1 MSTTTTTVSNDV
13 ERNFEQQEVITESKA
28 ITAADSG
35 KTFLISGTGYTIT
48 LPETTAGVVY
58 KFKVA
63 AAFSTDMLIQTVST
77 QRDTISGSLIVAGA
91 VVDADAVDRVTFED
105 GAERIG
111 DFIELSSDGSVWTL
125 FGNGAQS
132 SSITVGEL

>member
-1 MSTTTTTVSNDV
+1 
-13 ERNFEQQEVITESKA
+13 
-28 ITAADSG
+28 
-35 KTFLISGTGYTIT
+35 
-48 LPETTAGVVY
+48 
-58 KFKVA
+58 
-63 AAFSTDMLIQTVST
+63 MLIQTVST

-111 DFIELSSDGSVWTL
+111 EFIELSSDGSVWTL

>member
-1 MSTTTTTVSNDV
+1 MSTTTTFSNDV
-13 ERNFEQQEVITESKA
+13 QRKFETQEVITESKA

-58 KFKVA
+58 KFRVA

>member
-1 MSTTTTTVSNDV
+1 MSTTTTFSNDV
-13 ERNFEQQEVITESKA
+13 QRKFETTEVITESKA

>member
-1 MSTTTTTVSNDV
+1 MSTTTTFSNDV
-13 ERNFEQQEVITESKA
+13 QRKLETTEVITESKA

-48 LPETTAGVVY
+48 LPETTAGVTF
-58 KFKVA
+58 KFKVV
-63 AAFSTDMLIQTVST
+63 AAFSTDTVIQTVST

-111 DFIELSSDGSVWTL
+111 DFIELSSDGTVYTL

>member
-1 MSTTTTTVSNDV
+1 MATTTTFSNDV
-13 ERNFEQQEVITESKA
+13 QRKFETQEVITESKA

-48 LPETTAGVVY
+48 LPETTAGVTF
-58 KFKVA
+58 KFQVA
-63 AAFSTDMLIQTVST
+63 AAFSTDTVIQTVST

-91 VVDADAVDRVTFED
+91 VVDADAIDRVTFED

-111 DFIELSSDGSVWTL
+111 DFIELTSDGSVYTL

-132 SSITVGEL
+132 SSLTVGEL

>member
-1 MSTTTTTVSNDV
+1 MATTTTISNDV
-13 ERNFEQQEVITESKA
+13 TRIKEDQEVLTASKA

-48 LPETTAGVVY
+48 LPEATAGINY
-58 KFKVA
+58 KFQVS
-63 AAFSTDMLIQTVST
+63 AAFSTDALIQTPST
-77 QRDTISGSLIVAGA
+77 ERDTISGSLIVAGA

-111 DFIELSSDGSVWTL
+111 DFIELSSDGSVWML

>member
-1 MSTTTTTVSNDV
+1 MATTTTISNDV
-13 ERNFEQQEVITESKA
+13 ERKFEEQEVLTETKA

-48 LPETTAGVVY
+48 LPVATAGVRY
-58 KFKVA
+58 KFQVA
-63 AAFSTDMLIQTVST
+63 AAFSTDTVVQTPAAE
-77 QRDTISGSLIVAGA
+77 RDTISGSLIVAGA

>member
-1 MSTTTTTVSNDV
+1 MSTTTTFSNDV
-13 ERNFEQQEVITESKA
+13 QRKFETQEVITESKA

>member
-1 MSTTTTTVSNDV
+1 MSTTTTFSNDV
-13 ERNFEQQEVITESKA
+13 QRKFETQEVITESKA

-58 KFKVA
+58 KFQVA

>member
-1 MSTTTTTVSNDV
+1 MSTTTTFSNDV
-13 ERNFEQQEVITESKA
+13 QRKFETTEVITESKA

-35 KTFLISGTGYTIT
+35 KTFLISGTGYAIT
-48 LPETTAGVVY
+48 LPETTAGVTF
-58 KFKVA
+58 KFKVV
-63 AAFSTDMLIQTVST
+63 AAFSTDTVIQTVST

-111 DFIELSSDGSVWTL
+111 DFIELSSDGTVYTL

>member
-1 MSTTTTTVSNDV
+1 MSTTTTFSNDV
-13 ERNFEQQEVITESKA
+13 QRKFETQEVITESKA

-77 QRDTISGSLIVAGA
+77 QRDTISGSLIVVGA

>member
-1 MSTTTTTVSNDV
+1 MSTTTTFSNDV
-13 ERNFEQQEVITESKA
+13 QRKFETQEVITESKA

-48 LPETTAGVVY
+48 WPETTAGVVY

>member
-1 MSTTTTTVSNDV
+1 MSTTTTFSNDV
-13 ERNFEQQEVITESKA
+13 QRKFETTEVITESKA

-48 LPETTAGVVY
+48 LPETTAGVTF
-58 KFKVA
+58 KFKVV
-63 AAFSTDMLIQTVST
+63 AAFSTDTVIQTVST

-91 VVDADAVDRVTFED
+91 VVDADDRVTFED

-111 DFIELSSDGSVWTL
+111 DFIELSSDGTVYTL

>member
-1 MSTTTTTVSNDV
+1 MGTFTHISNDV
-13 ERNFEQQEVITESKA
+13 ERKFEDQEVITESKA

-35 KTFLISGTGYTIT
+35 KTFLVSGTGYTIT
-48 LPETTAGVVY
+48 LPVCTAGVNY
-58 KFKVA
+58 KFKVV
-63 AAFSTDMLIQTVST
+63 AAFSTDMLVQTVST
-77 QRDTISGSLIVAGA
+77 ERDTISGSLIVAGA

-111 DFIELSSDGSVWTL
+111 DFIELSSDGSVWML
-125 FGNGAQS
+125 SGNGAQS

>member
-1 MSTTTTTVSNDV
+1 MATTTTISNDV
-13 ERNFEQQEVITESKA
+13 SRILEKQEVITESKA
-28 ITAADSG
+28 ITLADSG

-48 LPETTAGVVY
+48 LPVATAGANY
-58 KFKVA
+58 KFKVV
-63 AAFSTDMLIQTVST
+63 AAFSTDMLVQTPASE
-77 QRDTISGSLIVAGA
+77 RDTISGSLIVAGA

>member
-1 MSTTTTTVSNDV
+1 MSTTTTFSNDV
-13 ERNFEQQEVITESKA
+13 QRKFETQEVITESKA

-48 LPETTAGVVY
+48 LPETTAGVSY

-63 AAFSTDMLIQTVST
+63 AAFSTDTVVQTVST

>member
-1 MSTTTTTVSNDV
+1 MGTTTTLSNDV
-13 ERNFEQQEVITESKA
+13 ERKFETQEVITESKA

-48 LPETTAGVVY
+48 LPAATAGVRY
-58 KFKVA
+58 KFQVA
-63 AAFSTDMLIQTVST
+63 AAFSTDMVVQTVST
-77 QRDTISGSLIVAGA
+77 ERDTISGSLIVAGA

-111 DFIELSSDGSVWTL
+111 DFIELTSDGSVYTL

>member
-1 MSTTTTTVSNDV
+1 MSTTTTFSNDV
-13 ERNFEQQEVITESKA
+13 QRKFETTEVITESKA

-48 LPETTAGVVY
+48 LPETTAGVTF
-58 KFKVA
+58 KFKVV
-63 AAFSTDMLIQTVST
+63 AAFSTDTVIQTVST

-111 DFIELSSDGSVWTL
+111 DFIELSSDGTVYTL

>member
-1 MSTTTTTVSNDV
+1 MGTTTTISNDV
-13 ERNFEQQEVITESKA
+13 ERILEKQEVVTASKA
-28 ITAADSG
+28 ITLADSG

-48 LPETTAGVVY
+48 LPEATAGAKY
-58 KFKVA
+58 KFQVA
-63 AAFSTDMLIQTVST
+63 AAFGTDMVVQTPST
-77 QRDTISGSLIVAGA
+77 QRDTMSGSLIVAGA

-111 DFIELSSDGSVWTL
+111 DFIELSSDGSVWML